1 MSYNR
6 EKVLYSMKFINTGGS
21 ILKRILVLTTGGTIV
36 SLQTLEGLRPDN
48 DSIINILY
56 DKILSLAGD
65 YDVTIEPIFNKDSS
79 NIIPSDW
86 YIVEDSI
93 RKHINNYDGIV
104 ILHGTDTMSYSA
116 AMLSFLFHGI
126 DKSIVLTGSQLPIV
140 YERSDG
146 VSNLIDA
153 VITAGDDRLSGV
165 FVVFHDKIINGTRA
179 YKRSSLNIDAYIS
192 CNYPYVGIIK
202 DNRIFITSDY
212 KKIKEYESLTEYFP
226 DTRRKD
232 ISIPKIFVLKMVPGI
247 DAGIFDY
254 IQSER
259 YQGVIIEGYGLGGM
273 PVADSKLMEKLEAL
287 IKQGIPIIM
296 ATQCVYDGVNLDTYE
311 VGIKANKIGMISAY
325 DMTTEAVYTKL
336 IWVLSITA
344 SYTDILK
351 ILQTNFCGELN
362 TIMK

>member
-1 MSYNR
+1 M
-6 EKVLYSMKFINTGGS
+6 
-21 ILKRILVLTTGGTIV
+21 TGGTIV
-36 SLQTLEGLRPDN
+36 SLQTAEGLKPD
-48 DSIINILY
+48 DGEIINILY
-56 DKILSLAGD
+56 EKILNLSGD

-93 RKHINNYDGIV
+93 RKHINSYDGIV

-116 AMLSFLFHGI
+116 AMLSYLFLGI
-126 DKSIVLTGSQLPIV
+126 NKSIVLTGSQIPV
-140 YERSDG
+140 TFENSDG
-146 VSNLIDA
+146 NDNLQNA
-153 VITAGDDRLSGV
+153 VITAGDERLSGV

-179 YKRSSLNIDAYIS
+179 YKRSSINSDAYIS

-202 DNRIFITSDY
+202 DRKLFITEDY
-212 KKIKEYESLTEYFP
+212 
-226 DTRRKD
+226 RRMKALEHAEGGIPKQKLKD
-232 ISIPKIFVLKMVPGI
+232 CFIPKIFLLKMIPGI
-247 DAGIFDY
+247 EAGIIDF
-254 IQSER
+254 IQNEN

-273 PVADSKLMEKLEAL
+273 PVADTELMNKLEEL
-287 IKQGIPIIM
+287 IKRGIPVIM

-336 IWVLSITA
+336 IWILSFTD
-344 SYTDILK
+344 SYSDILK

-362 TIMK
+362 IKS